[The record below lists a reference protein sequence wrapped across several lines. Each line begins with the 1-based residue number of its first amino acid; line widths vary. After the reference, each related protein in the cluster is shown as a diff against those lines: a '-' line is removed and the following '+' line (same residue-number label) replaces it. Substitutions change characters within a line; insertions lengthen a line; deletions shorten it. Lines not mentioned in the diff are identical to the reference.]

1 MSKDLVVCYCYYKW
15 NYTSVE
21 EMLNKWE
28 EDNSS
33 IHTMVIF
40 KKDGVVLVL
49 LDKSNKEEKISYKT
63 FVKYMSEKSITE
75 LYDWEETDE

>member
-1 MSKDLVVCYCYYKW
+1 MNKDLVVCYCYYKW

-28 EDNSS
+28 KDDSS

>member
-1 MSKDLVVCYCYYKW
+1 
-15 NYTSVE
+15 
-21 EMLNKWE
+21 MLNKWE
-28 EDNSS
+28 EDNST

-40 KKDGVVLVL
+40 KTDGVVLVL

>member
-1 MSKDLVVCYCYYKW
+1 MSEDLVVCYCYYKW

-28 EDNSS
+28 EDNST

-40 KKDGVVLVL
+40 KTDGVVLVL

>member
-15 NYTSVE
+15 NYTSIE

-28 EDNSS
+28 EDDSS

-75 LYDWEETDE
+75 LYDWEEVG

>member
-28 EDNSS
+28 EDNST
-33 IHTMVIF
+33 IHTMIIF
-40 KKDGVVLVL
+40 KTDGVVLVL

>member
-15 NYTSVE
+15 NYTSIE

-28 EDNSS
+28 EDDSS

-75 LYDWEETDE
+75 LYDWEEVDS

>member
-1 MSKDLVVCYCYYKW
+1 MSKDLVA
-15 NYTSVE
+15 
-21 EMLNKWE
+21 
-28 EDNSS
+28 S

>member
-1 MSKDLVVCYCYYKW
+1 MSTDLVVCYCYYKW
-15 NYTSVE
+15 NYTSIE

-28 EDNSS
+28 EDDSS

-75 LYDWEETDE
+75 LYDWEEVG